1 MESKKKTSTNVTF
14 GILGVAAIGLIGYG
28 IKKLFFDDDDKKTKE
43 GKEKEKKEEKKVE
56 NNKIK
61 KVDTKTTT
69 SDDIDEEEIA
79 EEIKS
84 FVCPITNTIMEDPVI
99 TPHGISY
106 EKSAI
111 EAWLNKHNTC
121 PLTNKPLNKKDLI
134 RNIALK
140 NSITEYIKTKKKKK

>member
-1 MESKKKTSTNVTF
+1 MESKKKTSTNITF
-14 GILGVAAIGLIGYG
+14 GILGAAAVGLIGYG
-28 IKKLFFDDDDKKTKE
+28 IKKLFFDDDNKQTNK
-43 GKEKEKKEEKKVE
+43 GKEKEEKEEKKVE
-56 NNKIK
+56 NKEIH
-61 KVDTKTTT
+61 KVDTTTT

-111 EAWLNKHNTC
+111 EVWLN
-121 PLTNKPLNKKDLI
+121 
-134 RNIALK
+134 NIIHVL
-140 NSITEYIKTKKKKK
+140 

>member
-1 MESKKKTSTNVTF
+1 MESKKKTSTNITF
-14 GILGVAAIGLIGYG
+14 GILGAAAVGLIGYG
-28 IKKLFFDDDDKKTKE
+28 IKKLFFDDDNKQTNK

-56 NNKIK
+56 NKEIK
-61 KVDTKTTT
+61 KIDTTTT

>member
-1 MESKKKTSTNVTF
+1 M
-14 GILGVAAIGLIGYG
+14 
-28 IKKLFFDDDDKKTKE
+28 FFDDDDTQTKK
-43 GKEKEKKEEKKVE
+43 GKEKE
-56 NNKIK
+56 NKR
-61 KVDTKTTT
+61 VDTTTT
-69 SDDIDEEEIA
+69 LDDIDEEEIA
-79 EEIKS
+79 FKS

-99 TPHGISY
+99 SPDGISY

-134 RNIALK
+134 GNIALK

>member
-1 MESKKKTSTNVTF
+1 MESKKKTSTNITF
-14 GILGVAAIGLIGYG
+14 GILGAAAVGLIGYG
-28 IKKLFFDDDDKKTKE
+28 IKKLFFDDDNKQTNK

-56 NNKIK
+56 NKEIK
-61 KVDTKTTT
+61 KVETTTT

-99 TPHGISY
+99 SPDGISY

-111 EAWLNKHNTC
+111 EVWFNKHNTC
-121 PLTNKPLNKKDLI
+121 LLTNKPLNKKDLI
-134 RNIALK
+134 RNIELK
-140 NSITEYIKTKKKKK
+140 NSITEYIKTQKKKK